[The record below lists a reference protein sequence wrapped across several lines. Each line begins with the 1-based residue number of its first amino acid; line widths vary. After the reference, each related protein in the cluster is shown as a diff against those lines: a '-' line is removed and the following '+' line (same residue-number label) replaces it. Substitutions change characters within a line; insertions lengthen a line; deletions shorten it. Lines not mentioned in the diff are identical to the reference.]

1 MSSSKLNVMQI
12 SLGRKGDY
20 AVRATL
26 ALALRHGERVKA
38 RELATQT
45 GVPENYLPQVL
56 ATLIRAGLVG
66 SVAGPGGGY
75 YLGFAPGEIS
85 LRHVME
91 AAEGPIRSERCVLR
105 GGDCDGT
112 CVLHEPWQDAQSA
125 LIARL
130 EATTFAD
137 LLDRDASASA
147 LKLLD

>member
-1 MSSSKLNVMQI
+1 MQI

-26 ALALRHGERVKA
+26 ALALHREGRVKA
-38 RELATQT
+38 RELATET
-45 GVPENYLPQVL
+45 GVPEKYLPQVL

-66 SVAGPGGGY
+66 SVAGPDGGY
-75 YLGFAPGEIS
+75 YLERPPEEIS

-112 CVLHEPWQDAQSA
+112 CILHDTWQDAQSA
-125 LIARL
+125 LITRL
-130 EATTFAD
+130 DATTFAD
-137 LLDRDASASA
+137 LLARDAAAASVRPSG
-147 LKLLD
+147 

>member
-1 MSSSKLNVMQI
+1 MQI

-26 ALALRHGERVKA
+26 ALALSRDADRVKA
-38 RELATQT
+38 RELALET
-45 GVPENYLPQVL
+45 GVPEKYLPQVL

-66 SVAGPGGGY
+66 SVAGPDGGY
-75 YLGFAPGEIS
+75 YLARPPSDIT
-85 LRHVME
+85 LRAVVE

-112 CVLHEPWQDAQSA
+112 CILHDHWQDAQGV

-130 EATTFAD
+130 DATTFAD
-137 LLDRDASASA
+137 LVERDGA
-147 LKLLD
+147 DVTP